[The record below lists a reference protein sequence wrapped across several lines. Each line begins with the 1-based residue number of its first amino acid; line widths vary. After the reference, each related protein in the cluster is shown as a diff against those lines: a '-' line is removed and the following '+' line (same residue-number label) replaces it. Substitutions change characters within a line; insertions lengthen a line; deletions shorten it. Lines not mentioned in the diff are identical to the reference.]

1 MRKKT
6 EKLQQC
12 THQVVQEIK
21 ELDRRRKKEKR
32 AAQEVTEGGKGE
44 FLRAAAIVQRRLDDN
59 SEELQRLRSAI
70 ERDQPEL
77 QEMRDRLSV
86 LEREQRARRAQVER
100 EQRERMVSI
109 NEELDALRAL
119 GDDETRFGNG

>member
-12 THQVVQEIK
+12 THQVLQEIK
-21 ELDRRRKKEKR
+21 ELDKRRKKEKR
-32 AAQEVTEGGKGE
+32 AAQEVTDSGKGD
-44 FLRAAAIVQRRLDDN
+44 FLRAAAVLQRRLDDN
-59 SEELQRLRSAI
+59 SEELQRLRSLI
-70 ERDQPEL
+70 DRDQPEL
-77 QEMRDRLSV
+77 IEMRDRLSV
-86 LEREQRARRAQVER
+86 LERDHRGKRTLMER
-100 EQRERMVSI
+100 EHRERMVPI